1 MYFHRLSGA
10 EDQAS
15 DNLNMDG
22 SELLCGFA
30 VFSATSGA
38 AACQEESDGFP
49 VPGQTIQDTT
59 KKCEMNPR
67 DVGSQAQSSASS
79 CLWHPLGP
87 ACAGTGVWVTHMG
100 WALQPFLVLAV
111 PFGGH
116 RVT

>member
-1 MYFHRLSGA
+1 MYFHLLSGA

-15 DNLNMDG
+15 DDLNMDG
-22 SELLCGFA
+22 SESLCGFA
-30 VFSATSGA
+30 VLSATSGA
-38 AACQEESDGFP
+38 AACQEESNSFP

-59 KKCEMNPR
+59 KCEMSPR
-67 DVGSQAQSSASS
+67 DVGSLSQSSALS

-111 PFGGH
+111 PFGGC